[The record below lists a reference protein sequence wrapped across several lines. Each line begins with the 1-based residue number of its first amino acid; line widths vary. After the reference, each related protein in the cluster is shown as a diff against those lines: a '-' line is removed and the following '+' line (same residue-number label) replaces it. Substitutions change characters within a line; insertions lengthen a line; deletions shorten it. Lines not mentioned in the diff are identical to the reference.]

1 MFHGR
6 GGTVGRGGGPSY
18 EAILAQPPGTVRGQI
33 RVTEQGEVIG
43 SKYANPEIGRRNLET
58 LVAATLEA
66 SLLQPT
72 KPATRSFM
80 QAAATLSET
89 SMQAYRALVY
99 ETAGFTEYFFDA
111 TPLRELAQLNIG
123 SRPASRKA
131 LQHIEDLR
139 AIPWVFSWTQSRFY
153 LPGWFGAG
161 SALQKLKTE
170 DPSGYAT
177 LASALPGS
185 AFLRYVLTNIES
197 SLVSANTG
205 LMSAY
210 AGLVEDTAVRE
221 RFLSTILT
229 EYETTRSIIDD
240 LFQGTFEA
248 RRPRLAYTLN
258 IREEPLKVL
267 HHQQIALLRDWRVLS
282 AAGKTEAADGMVSDL
297 LISINAI
304 ASGLRTT
311 G

>member
-1 MFHGR
+1 
-6 GGTVGRGGGPSY
+6 
-18 EAILAQPPGTVRGQI
+18 
-33 RVTEQGEVIG
+33 
-43 SKYANPEIGRRNLET
+43 
-58 LVAATLEA
+58 
-66 SLLQPT
+66 
-72 KPATRSFM
+72 
-80 QAAATLSET
+80 
-89 SMQAYRALVY
+89 
-99 ETAGFTEYFFDA
+99 
-111 TPLRELAQLNIG
+111 
-123 SRPASRKA
+123 
-131 LQHIEDLR
+131 
-139 AIPWVFSWTQSRFY
+139 
-153 LPGWFGAG
+153 
-161 SALQKLKTE
+161 
-170 DPSGYAT
+170 
-177 LASALPGS
+177 
-185 AFLRYVLTNIES
+185 
-197 SLVSANTG
+197 
-205 LMSAY
+205 MSAY